1 MTGHSEVEFSPGFTV
16 SRCLQ
21 ESPLADSKTPYLR
34 RSANTDLSPPGL
46 LSGKRPLRGGV
57 MTGEAITGGN
67 DANRGG
73 RHWRG
78 AAAGA
83 GQFSRSRPA
92 APQAGVTVG
101 TV

>member
-1 MTGHSEVEFSPGFTV
+1 
-16 SRCLQ
+16 
-21 ESPLADSKTPYLR
+21 
-34 RSANTDLSPPGL
+34 
-46 LSGKRPLRGGV
+46 

-83 GQFSRSRPA
+83 GQFSRSPRQPHRRVLPSVPYNA
-92 APQAGVTVG
+92 
-101 TV
+101 

>member
-1 MTGHSEVEFSPGFTV
+1 
-16 SRCLQ
+16 
-21 ESPLADSKTPYLR
+21 
-34 RSANTDLSPPGL
+34 
-46 LSGKRPLRGGV
+46 